1 MAFWNPWRGCHRKSE
16 GCRYCYI
23 HKGDAR
29 RGVDTNMIIRSERFD
44 APLEKKANGDWKMKS
59 GQIVY
64 VCFSSDFFVE
74 DANPWRPEAWQII
87 RQRPDLH
94 FLFLTKHIER
104 FTVGLPED
112 WGNGY
117 PNVTIGCTVENQ
129 QRADERLTLFSTL
142 PIVHKNIICQP
153 MLEAIQLED
162 WLKSG
167 EIELVVAGGE
177 SDRCARPLDYAWIVD
192 LHDQCQR
199 QNTHFEFRQC
209 GTHFIKDGK
218 CYTLP
223 YKELCRQARKAD
235 INL

>member
-29 RGVDTNMIIRSERFD
+29 RGVDTNMIIRSGRFD
-44 APLEKKANGDWKMKS
+44 APLEKKVNGDWKMKS

-74 DANPWRPEAWQII
+74 DADPWRPEAWQII

-94 FLFLTKHIER
+94 FLFLTKRIER

>member
-74 DANPWRPEAWQII
+74 DADPWRPEAWQII

-94 FLFLTKHIER
+94 FLFLTKRIER

-129 QRADERLTLFSTL
+129 QR
-142 PIVHKNIICQP
+142 
-153 MLEAIQLED
+153 
-162 WLKSG
+162 
-167 EIELVVAGGE
+167 
-177 SDRCARPLDYAWIVD
+177 
-192 LHDQCQR
+192 
-199 QNTHFEFRQC
+199 
-209 GTHFIKDGK
+209 GK
-218 CYTLP
+218 
-223 YKELCRQARKAD
+223 QG
-235 INL
+235 